1 MGRQKVSL
9 GLYGL
14 QKKKLYA
21 ANKQNKCLAKT
32 LEANALY
39 HKEAYWAFNFMGN
52 ILKSIGFN
60 RDLT

>member
-9 GLYGL
+9 GLYDL

-21 ANKQNKCLAKT
+21 TNKQNKCLAKT

-39 HKEAYWAFNFMGN
+39 HKETYWA
-52 ILKSIGFN
+52 L
-60 RDLT
+60 